1 MTAEMQSL
9 LDAYDDSLHSFHQL
23 ASTLRDDQWT
33 LPTDC
38 PGWTV
43 REQVAHVLAL
53 ELQLGGSAVRS
64 PWWSATTGPSR
75 PTASVTTRR

>member
-9 LDAYDDSLHSFHQL
+9 LDAYDDALHSFHQL
-23 ASTLRDDQWT
+23 AATVHDDQWT

-43 REQVAHVLAL
+43 REQVAHVVAAA
-53 ELQLGGSAVRS
+53 GVMAAAAAPAAR
-64 PWWSATTGPSR
+64 
-75 PTASVTTRR
+75 